1 MGVREGGAQA
11 EKYELP
17 GQTGEAGA
25 QAGLR
30 VRHEVLQVPGA
41 RCNSPGGSVVRD
53 QHRQWGRSWDGGGP
67 YGTGRGGVT
76 GRQNLHKHRLICT
89 ILLQAEMAPD
99 A

>member
-17 GQTGEAGA
+17 GQTGEAGV

-41 RCNSPGGSVVRD
+41 RCNSPGGSVVQD
-53 QHRQWGRSWDGGGP
+53 QRRKRGRSWDGGGL
-67 YGTGRGGVT
+67 TGQEGAV
-76 GRQNLHKHRLICT
+76 
-89 ILLQAEMAPD
+89 
-99 A
+99 